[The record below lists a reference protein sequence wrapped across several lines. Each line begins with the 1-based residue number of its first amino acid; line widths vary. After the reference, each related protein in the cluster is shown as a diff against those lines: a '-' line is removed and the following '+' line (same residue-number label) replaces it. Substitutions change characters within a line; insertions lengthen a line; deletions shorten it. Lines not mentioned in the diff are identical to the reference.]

1 MGDIRREMERLRPIY
16 ETGVL
21 RLLLRQHAMLYVALL
36 RAAFD
41 PLTGE
46 LPRETVEER
55 FAHSLELL
63 ASSGEYTLKD
73 QSYSEAAH
81 RILADLTREGEG
93 DYAWLANSHDA
104 ASHRFLYRLTARAHR
119 AIEALSRLEDESRA
133 LSGAQANSIIMEIEH
148 ARMQLT
154 ADPGERVRLLNSEIK
169 ERKHEI
175 KRIQQG
181 QQHATLSQAQ
191 VEDVIAVIHNTLRGV
206 PIDLRELVL
215 TERDNGDALRRR
227 MQAGDMSVDETLN
240 RYHEEYRR
248 SFSES
253 DSGRRFEDAFQ
264 VIITDEG
271 RQQIDSALR
280 DIAKTP
286 YLAGE
291 SAALLGQIRDEL
303 SRIYDGIEAV
313 RHQMRV
319 SDEAISRLVRQQ
331 TDTRYRTMMSRL
343 NRLYVNLNADAK
355 AHAGD
360 TARPY
365 ATNTA
370 SALFAPLP
378 MRPARSMTYT
388 ETPGLESLD
397 AADAQVPQ
405 VNLKDMVEGGGPR
418 LKHMVELIRR
428 NPAIEHGTVNVADS
442 FNRLPERERRESE
455 IVGFLGN
462 LPAASASNGIPSNE
476 STASAA
482 AGVVWHCIALDGTP
496 RDWITSPV
504 WATLEELDSI
514 VEEG

>member
-21 RLLLRQHAMLYVALL
+21 RLLLRQNAMLYVALL

-63 ASSGEYTLKD
+63 AATGDYTLKD
-73 QSYSEAAH
+73 QSYGDAAH

-154 ADPGERVRLLNSEIK
+154 ADPGERVKLLNSEIK

-227 MQAGDMSVDETLN
+227 MQAGDMSVDETLS

-343 NRLYVNLNADAK
+343 NRLYVSLNADAK
-355 AHAGD
+355 NHAGD
-360 TARPY
+360 ASRPY
-365 ATNTA
+365 NTDTA

-388 ETPGLESLD
+388 ETPGLESITTAGNAPAVD
-397 AADAQVPQ
+397 
-405 VNLKDMVEGGGPR
+405 LKSMVEGGGPR
-418 LKHMVELIRR
+418 LKRMVELIRR
-428 NPAIEHGTVNVADS
+428 NPVIEHGQVNVAAS

-455 IVGFLGN
+455 IVGFLGS
-462 LPAASASNGIPSNE
+462 LPSVRAPEMQPQNSANAIQMD
-476 STASAA
+476 
-482 AGVVWHCIALDGTP
+482 GVIWHCIALDGTP

-504 WATLEELDSI
+504 WSTLEELDSI
-514 VEEG
+514 AEEG